1 MEPKNIMFRY
11 APFFAIAF
19 ALSLPSVI
27 RAEAPTPAAPSPA
40 AEAAAEAAT
49 QAAPAAQVQQRAA
62 RPAQRA
68 SRSVQPQRTG
78 PVAKLIELERRKNE
92 WLRET
97 FLNR

>member
-1 MEPKNIMFRY
+1 MEPKNLMVRF
-11 APFFAIAF
+11 APLFAIVV

-27 RAEAPTPAAPSPA
+27 HAEAPTPAAPNPA
-40 AEAAAEAAT
+40 ADAAAEAAT
-49 QAAPAAQVQQRAA
+49 QAAPQAQARERAA

-68 SRSVQPQRTG
+68 SRAVQPKRTG
-78 PVAKLIELERRKNE
+78 PVAKLIELERCKNE